1 MEANTKLSV
10 SIALAALLVM
20 PCGTNTAIAQDAEF
34 TQFYSN
40 PMYLN
45 PAFAGSAQTGRIGI
59 NYRNQW
65 AAIDHPFRTFSA
77 SYDTYAKNLS
87 GGLGIQF
94 VNDGAGAGT
103 YHSNS
108 ISGIYAYHATLSRK
122 YRLHVGT
129 RVGYSEKS
137 INWDELTFA
146 DMLDPD
152 QGFVYASSEQQPMK
166 SRGYLDL
173 SAGALVYSKNMFAG
187 IAVSHLHE
195 PITSLVGDDKLLRR
209 YTFHGGT
216 NIKMGDKLKGTYTL
230 SPNILYTKQGEFQ
243 QLNLGMYLHTGVITA
258 GVWYRSTDAIILL
271 FGIKT
276 PKFSLGYSYDMTISR
291 LTMASGGAHEISFI
305 VRIPQKTGRIN
316 YQQIPCAIF

>member
-1 MEANTKLSV
+1 MKFNSKLNLTV
-10 SIALAALLVM
+10 TVFAILVIV
-20 PCGTNTAIAQDAEF
+20 CGSNHAVAQDPEF
-34 TQFYSN
+34 TQFYAN

-45 PAFAGSAQTGRIGI
+45 PAFAGSEQTGRIGI

-129 RVGYSEKS
+129 KVGYSEKS

-152 QGFVYASSEQQPMK
+152 QGFVNASSEQQPMK

-230 SPNILYTKQGEFQ
+230 SPNILYSKQGEFE
-243 QLNLGMYLHTGVITA
+243 QLNLGMYLHSGVITA

-305 VRIPQKTGRIN
+305 VRMPQKTGRIN
-316 YQQIPCAIF
+316 YQQIPCALF